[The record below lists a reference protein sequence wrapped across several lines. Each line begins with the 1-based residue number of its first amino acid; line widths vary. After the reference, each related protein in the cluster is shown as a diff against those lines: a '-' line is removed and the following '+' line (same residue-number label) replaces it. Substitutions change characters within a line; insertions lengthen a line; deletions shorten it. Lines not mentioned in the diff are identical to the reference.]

1 MQNVIIN
8 LDKIMK
14 KQKKYFKSPYVK
26 GNEEY
31 LHNEFLEKLPLDGLF
46 EDDKQ
51 LSSTAT
57 SRRDFLKFLG
67 FSTAAAVLSSCEA
80 PVRKSIPYLNK
91 PEEIIPGNPNFY
103 ASSCFEENVFSS
115 LLVKTR
121 EGRPIS
127 IKSNDKYLFNQG
139 GLNARTYASV
149 LSLYDSSRI
158 REPQDKEGVLIENID
173 KKVIDRLNKIN
184 NQGKQI
190 VLINPTIISPTAK
203 KVIGLFSEKY
213 KNVKVVFCDAISK
226 SGMLDSNEDCF
237 GDRFIPTYEFQKSS
251 IIVSFGADFISEWID
266 TGHAKQ
272 YGETRTPGEDMSKHY
287 QFESLLSLTGANSD
301 KRIPVNPEEQLKCML
316 YLLGKIEELKGIDK
330 SVNVQLDK
338 HEKILDVI
346 ANELWDNKGQSLV
359 VCGSNNKDEQV
370 IVNYINNLLDNYGKT
385 ILTDVRSH
393 LFSSNDND
401 LDILIQDALDGKVGA
416 IITNDFN
423 LAYHYPKSKEILD
436 STKIDFKVAI
446 SQYLDETASMMD
458 FVVPKSHY
466 LESWGDFNPY
476 TGVYTLQQPTISP
489 IFKTRQSE
497 EILLAWA
504 GNKKSY
510 YNYLKESFK
519 SEKKNWND
527 SLRDGVFNKQESD
540 KKYSF
545 SVNITKHINNCL
557 DMLEDKKE
565 FICLYSKSSMG
576 SGIQS
581 NNPWLQELPD
591 PISKT
596 TWDNYLTISPAYAKK
611 LNLKNWQVSDG
622 ALNGDVVDLSF
633 NEKVYRLPV
642 YIQPGQAYG
651 TFGLAFGYG
660 RTQAGKVGNNIGVNA
675 FELYDGNQLVQKDN
689 FSIKKVDNMEHEFAC
704 TQISHTM
711 MGRAIVKETTLP
723 EFLKDPESGNE
734 AMKFASYKGDVSPS
748 ELKLYEEHKPAMH
761 FWNMSIDLNKCNGCG
776 ACIIA
781 CHAENNVPV
790 VGKEEIRKNRD
801 MHWLRLDRYYSSDM
815 NKDLAAEQNTG
826 AIQMYSEMEE
836 ASSAENL
843 EVVFQPV
850 MCQHCNN
857 APCENVCPVAATT
870 HSNEGLNQMT
880 YNRCIG
886 TRYCLNNCPYKVR
899 RFNWFNYKDNDNFDY
914 NMNDDLG
921 KMVLNPDVTVR
932 ARGVMEK
939 CSMCIQNIQKA
950 KLDAKKEGRKVRD
963 GEIDCACETACDT
976 GAIVFGDMLDKSS
989 RVAKEKKDPRSYVLL
1004 EEFNTQPSVFYKTKV
1019 RNKKV

>member
-1 MQNVIIN
+1 
-8 LDKIMK
+8 MK
-14 KQKKYFKSPYVK
+14 KQKKYFQSPYVK
-26 GNEEY
+26 GDEEY
-31 LHNEFLEKLPLDGLF
+31 LHNEFSEKLPLDGLF
-46 EDDKQ
+46 EGDKE

-103 ASSCFEENVFSS
+103 ASTSFEENVFSS

-127 IKSNDKYLFNQG
+127 IKSNDKYLFNHG

-158 REPQDKEGVLIENID
+158 REPKDIKGNTVVNVDDKIING
-173 KKVIDRLNKIN
+173 LNKVVKK
-184 NQGKQI
+184 GKEI
-190 VLINPTIISPTAK
+190 VLISPTIISPTAK
-203 KVIGLFSEKY
+203 KVIENFVKKY
-213 KNVKVVFCDAISK
+213 NKVKVVYCDSISRV
-226 SGMLDSNEDCF
+226 GLLDANKECF
-237 GDRFIPTYEFQKSS
+237 GERFIPTYEFNKAN
-251 IIVSFGADFISEWID
+251 IIVSFSADFIAEWID

-272 YGETRTPGEDMSKHY
+272 YSERRDPGTEMSKHY

-301 KRIPVNPEEQLKCML
+301 KRIPVNPEEQLKCIL
-316 YLLGKIEELKGIDK
+316 YLLGRIQELAGLKN
-330 SVNVQLDK
+330 SVNIQLDK
-338 HEKILDVI
+338 HQERLNVI
-346 ANELWDNKGQSLV
+346 ANELWANKSKSLV
-359 VCGSNNKDEQV
+359 VCGSNNKNEQV
-370 IVNYINNLLDNYGKT
+370 IINLINNLLENYGNT
-385 ILTDVRSH
+385 ILTDIKSN
-393 LFSSNDND
+393 LFSSNDD
-401 LDILIQDALDGKVGA
+401 LEAVIQDVLDGKVGA
-416 IITNDFN
+416 IITNDYN
-423 LAYHYPKSKEILD
+423 LAYHHPKSIEILN
-436 STKIDFKVAI
+436 SNKIDLKVSI

-458 FVVPKSHY
+458 FVIPKSHY

-476 TGVYTLQQPTISP
+476 TGIYTLQQPTISP
-489 IFKTRQSE
+489 IFQTRQSE
-497 EILLAWA
+497 EILLSWS
-504 GNKKSY
+504 GIKDSY
-510 YNYLKESFK
+510 YNYLKESFQTE
-519 SEKKNWND
+519 SSNNWNTA
-527 SLRDGVFNKQESD
+527 LRDGVYKKRESVR
-540 KKYSF
+540 KYNF
-545 SVNITKHINNCL
+545 STNIEKYIKRCN
-557 DMLEDKKE
+557 DMLTDEKE
-565 FICLYSKSSMG
+565 FLCLYSKSSMG
-576 SGIQS
+576 SGLQS

-611 LNLKNWQVSDG
+611 LNLKNWQVADG

-633 NEKVYRLPV
+633 NKKVYRLPV

-651 TFGLAFGYG
+651 TFGLSFGYG
-660 RTQAGKVGNNIGVNA
+660 RTKAGKVGNNIGVNA
-675 FELYDGNQLVQKDN
+675 FELYEDSQLVQKGN
-689 FSIKKVDNMEHEFAC
+689 FSINKIDNMEHEFAC

-711 MGRAIVKETTLP
+711 MGRQIVKETTND
-723 EFLKDPESGNE
+723 EYIVDPESGNE

-748 ELKLYEEHKPAMH
+748 ELTLYEEHKPAMH

-843 EVVFQPV
+843 EVVFQPL

-939 CSMCIQNIQKA
+939 CSMCVQNIQKS

-976 GAIVFGDMLDKSS
+976 GAIVFGDILDKSS
-989 RVAKEKKDPRSYVLL
+989 RVVKEKKDPRSYVLL
-1004 EEFNTQPSVFYKTKV
+1004 EELNTNPSVFYKTKV
-1019 RNKKV
+1019 RNKKI